1 MKRLNWLFL
10 VLGLTLLAVSCSGAP
25 EPAAAEAPEPAA
37 AAPAEPT
44 ELDAKGVAG
53 RLAAGEDI
61 FLLDVRTREEL
72 EQDGLIEGCT
82 HIPIDELQARL
93 AEVPKDKPIV
103 AY

>member
-1 MKRLNWLFL
+1 MKQLNWLWL
-10 VLGLTLLAVSCSGAP
+10 AIGLIVLAVSCSGATEPVASEDP
-25 EPAAAEAPEPAA
+25 EAAATAPAA
-37 AAPAEPT
+37 PT
-44 ELDAKGVAG
+44 ELDANGVAE
-53 RLAAGEDI
+53 RLASGEDI

-72 EQDGLIEGCT
+72 EQDGVIEGCI